1 MDGLGEYSTSKSGE
15 SLFLRDL
22 GMSTLPR
29 ALERAMQRQ
38 DMIAEEV
45 EVFASVVSRKIHELM
60 FSLVR

>member
-1 MDGLGEYSTSKSGE
+1 
-15 SLFLRDL
+15 
-22 GMSTLPR
+22 MSTLPR